1 MRVSL
6 ISSFCGYKSS
16 NGGRISKSNTMT
28 ARHFAFADRVCG
40 PNTPFLKVKPCFFV
54 RPCSNRDAAL
64 AIRAGAE
71 ATLLGGQHG

>member
-16 NGGRISKSNTMT
+16 NGGRISKSSAM
-28 ARHFAFADRVCG
+28 AAEDFAFADRVYRA
-40 PNTPFLKVKPCFFV
+40 NTPFLKVKPCFFV